1 MKALTVSIAGLVA
14 IAIFVAALAPG
25 NTAGVLLALGSPFTL
40 FANVMAIEQPRAAD
54 AAAAPSHSPL
64 PVDWM

>member
-1 MKALTVSIAGLVA
+1 MKALTLSIAGLVA
-14 IAIFVAALAPG
+14 LAIFVAALAPG

>member
-14 IAIFVAALAPG
+14 LAIFVAALAPG
-25 NTAGVLLALGSPFTL
+25 TTAGVVLALGSPFTL

>member
-1 MKALTVSIAGLVA
+1 MKALIVSIAGLVA
-14 IAIFVAALAPG
+14 LAIFVAALAPG

>member
-14 IAIFVAALAPG
+14 LAIFVAALAPG
-25 NTAGVLLALGSPFTL
+25 NTAGVLLALGTPFTL